1 MTPSR
6 TVRLLVDPASEASW
20 RASRWLAIVELAR
33 PIQVE
38 FVPAPSEEGRAVAR
52 VALAA
57 GDLVGSDG
65 PRAVYEAYGRRRFV
79 LGEADAAAATE
90 EALRDL
96 QLPLFLTF
104 AAGDPQWDARLA
116 AASPEPLIIDGVPHA
131 LPEFTEVPTGGDATA
146 LFDALGG

>member
-1 MTPSR
+1 MTPTR

-20 RASRWLAIVELAR
+20 RASRWLAVVEQAR
-33 PIQVE
+33 PIALE
-38 FVPAPSEEGRAVAR
+38 FVPAPSAEGRAVAR
-52 VALAA
+52 VAVAA
-57 GDLVGSDG
+57 GDLVGADG

-104 AAGDPQWDARLA
+104 AAGDPAWDARLA
-116 AASPEPLIIDGVPHA
+116 EASAQPLLIDGVPHA
-131 LPEFTEVPTGGDATA
+131 LPELAEVPTGGDATA
-146 LFDALGG
+146 LFDAVAG